1 MSKQNESEIKICFS
15 LLLPEVHGPS
25 VDAYGKVHVVVQL
38 ADDVGVLG
46 VGVRGEEPRVGGH
59 AHAGQELVHRI
70 RRLKNA
76 RKFTTFTFTISRWS
90 GLDLD
95 MKKALIRLQGY
106 I

>member
-1 MSKQNESEIKICFS
+1 M
-15 LLLPEVHGPS
+15 LLPEVHRPA

-76 RKFTTFTFTISRWS
+76 RKS
-90 GLDLD
+90 
-95 MKKALIRLQGY
+95 LQHLHLQFHGGPDW
-106 I
+106 IWT